1 MSWQEMIRGV
11 VAKMAVEQNRGRGGR
26 GELNLDNKKLE
37 KVKILPTFCNK
48 IILIVQNKVYFVSL

>member
-1 MSWQEMIRGV
+1 MIRGV

-37 KVKILPTFCNK
+37 KVKILPSFCNK
-48 IILIVQNKVYFVSL
+48 IILIIQNKVDFVSL